1 LLQAPARSTHDYPP
15 RGPTRGRRRAPP
27 ASAAK
32 LRLTRRA
39 WLLLWLTVAGIAL
52 VDGRL
57 LLERSRILVAVEGRS
72 ASVPAGLTVEQ
83 ALQRLAVP
91 PLAGDLLAVDHTVL
105 RRGAYPPRV
114 LVNGQPASGTR
125 RLRRGDRVTVQAGR
139 DRMEPV
145 VRGLQQLPARR
156 RGNPLQWLST
166 STAQAVLNRGSLS
179 GRVVPVSF
187 HPAGGSP
194 AAPLPVA
201 LTFDDGP

>member
-1 LLQAPARSTHDYPP
+1 LLQAPARSTQDHPP
-15 RGPTRGRRRAPP
+15 RDPTRGRRRTP
-27 ASAAK
+27 AAK

-39 WLLLWLTVAGIAL
+39 WLLLWLTVAGLVL

-72 ASVPAGLTVEQ
+72 LPVPAGLTVQQ

-91 PLAGDLLAVDHTVL
+91 PLAGDLLAVDHTML
-105 RRGAYPPRV
+105 RNGAYPPRV

-145 VRGLQQLPARR
+145 VRVLQQLPARR
-156 RGNPLQWLST
+156 RGNPVRWLST
-166 STAQAVLNRGSLS
+166 GSAQAVLDRGSLS
-179 GRVVPVSF
+179 GRVVPVGF
-187 HPAGGSP
+187 HPARWEPGG
-194 AAPLPVA
+194 AAAGGAHLR
-201 LTFDDGP
+201 